1 MRKISLQLMLL
12 FAFLAPSAYAHMY
25 DAVGVQA
32 GDHSHEPQ
40 PIDDQIKDNC
50 FVDPKLGPIC
60 K

>member
-12 FAFLAPSAYAHMY
+12 FAFLVPSAYAHMY

-50 FVDPKLGPIC
+50 FVIYY
-60 K
+60 